1 MSRIL
6 QRPMF
11 KRGGTTNTGIMDGFE
26 DMNTEDRVQASTG
39 PFIDPLMR
47 YDVAGAKTARDEAEA
62 ALRES
67 AKVAEYDPTFDQG
80 LALARAG
87 FNIASA
93 PGGRPI
99 TQILGEVGK
108 ESIDDFAAIGQK
120 KAERAAKQAE
130 LDTSINLATFEQA
143 QSDYNTARELAS
155 DVDIA
160 QENKEKVSIIL
171 EESIRLRG
179 LIADPNTSEAARQGY
194 IDDLLQLNVQSRE
207 ARIELQKDL
216 PDLIQQFKYTAGD
229 YANIVAQGDAKIQE
243 YKESTGIDLT
253 KYKGMTTDQIATE
266 MAKDSINAIKIMEVR
281 GAPLIGGAAAYGIV
295 LAIQENK
302 NLDFIK
308 KSSEELVNSRPT
320 AINLQWAVHR
330 MNNKLSFVK
339 TDELLD
345 VALKEAKL
353 ICDEDVKFCEN
364 IGFNGLKIIEEIY
377 NKKNKTV
384 NILTHCNAGWLA
396 TIDWGTATSPIYQ
409 AHKKGIPIHV
419 WVDETRPRN
428 QGANLTSFELN
439 EEGIPNTII
448 TDNTGGILMQRGE
461 VDMCIVGTDRTLST
475 GDVCNKIGTYLKAL
489 AAYDNNVPFYV
500 ALPSSTIDW
509 ETKDYNK
516 IPIEERNSEELSH
529 IEGKDEKNNIKKV
542 LIYPENSKSMNLA
555 FDITPAKY
563 VTGLITEK
571 GICRASAIG
580 LKQMFNR

>member
-26 DMNTEDRVQASTG
+26 DMNTEDRVKAESG
-39 PFIDPLMR
+39 ISIDPLMR
-47 YDVAGAKTARDEAEA
+47 YDVGGAQTARDEALA

-155 DVDIA
+155 DLDIA

-179 LIADPNTSEAARQGY
+179 LIADPNTPEAARQGY

-229 YANIVAQGDAKIQE
+229 YANIVAQGDAKIKE
-243 YKESTGIDLT
+243 YQESTGIDLT

-266 MAKDSINAIKIMEVR
+266 MAKDSINAIAPEIFIPDVGAQMQEGGRVEKQQGGLSNEDAANLREQSRAGSMGLTFQELRARLPREVSDEVVR
-281 GAPLIGGAAAYGIV
+281 LIATSEEA
-295 LAIQENK
+295 L
-302 NLDFIK
+302 LDF
-308 KSSEELVNSRPT
+308 
-320 AINLQWAVHR
+320 
-330 MNNKLSFVK
+330 
-339 TDELLD
+339 
-345 VALKEAKL
+345 
-353 ICDEDVKFCEN
+353 
-364 IGFNGLKIIEEIY
+364 
-377 NKKNKTV
+377 
-384 NILTHCNAGWLA
+384 
-396 TIDWGTATSPIYQ
+396 
-409 AHKKGIPIHV
+409 
-419 WVDETRPRN
+419 
-428 QGANLTSFELN
+428 ANLETQDD
-439 EEGIPNTII
+439 I
-448 TDNTGGILMQRGE
+448 
-461 VDMCIVGTDRTLST
+461 
-475 GDVCNKIGTYLKAL
+475 AL
-489 AAYDNNVPFYV
+489 FNQKYQSDLQ
-500 ALPSSTIDW
+500 LPSQ
-509 ETKDYNK
+509 
-516 IPIEERNSEELSH
+516 
-529 IEGKDEKNNIKKV
+529 V
-542 LIYPENSKSMNLA
+542 A
-555 FDITPAKY
+555 
-563 VTGLITEK
+563 
-571 GICRASAIG
+571 
-580 LKQMFNR
+580 

>member
-6 QRPMF
+6 SRPMF

-26 DMNTEDRVQASTG
+26 DMNTEDRVKAESG
-39 PFIDPLMR
+39 ISIDPLMR
-47 YDVAGAKTARDEAEA
+47 YDVGGAQTARDEALA

-155 DVDIA
+155 DLDIA

-179 LIADPNTSEAARQGY
+179 LIADTNTPEAARQGY

-229 YANIVAQGDAKIQE
+229 YANIVAQGDAKIKE
-243 YKESTGIDLT
+243 YQESTGIDLT

-266 MAKDSINAIKIMEVR
+266 MAKDSINAIAPEIFIPDVGAQMQEGGRVEKQQGGLSNEDAANLREQSRAGSMGLTFQELRARLPREVSDEVVR
-281 GAPLIGGAAAYGIV
+281 LIATSEEA
-295 LAIQENK
+295 L
-302 NLDFIK
+302 LDF
-308 KSSEELVNSRPT
+308 
-320 AINLQWAVHR
+320 
-330 MNNKLSFVK
+330 
-339 TDELLD
+339 
-345 VALKEAKL
+345 
-353 ICDEDVKFCEN
+353 
-364 IGFNGLKIIEEIY
+364 
-377 NKKNKTV
+377 
-384 NILTHCNAGWLA
+384 
-396 TIDWGTATSPIYQ
+396 
-409 AHKKGIPIHV
+409 
-419 WVDETRPRN
+419 
-428 QGANLTSFELN
+428 ANLETQDD
-439 EEGIPNTII
+439 I
-448 TDNTGGILMQRGE
+448 
-461 VDMCIVGTDRTLST
+461 
-475 GDVCNKIGTYLKAL
+475 AL
-489 AAYDNNVPFYV
+489 FNQKYQSDLQ
-500 ALPSSTIDW
+500 LPSQ
-509 ETKDYNK
+509 
-516 IPIEERNSEELSH
+516 
-529 IEGKDEKNNIKKV
+529 V
-542 LIYPENSKSMNLA
+542 A
-555 FDITPAKY
+555 
-563 VTGLITEK
+563 
-571 GICRASAIG
+571 
-580 LKQMFNR
+580 

>member
-6 QRPMF
+6 SRPMF

-26 DMNTEDRVQASTG
+26 DMNTEDRVKAESG
-39 PFIDPLMR
+39 ISIDPLMR
-47 YDVAGAKTARDEAEA
+47 YDVGGAQTARDEALA

-155 DVDIA
+155 DLDIA

-179 LIADPNTSEAARQGY
+179 LIADPNTPEAARQGY

-229 YANIVAQGDAKIQE
+229 YANIVAQGDAKIKE
-243 YKESTGIDLT
+243 YQESTGIDLT

-266 MAKDSINAIKIMEVR
+266 MAKDSINAIAPEIFIPDVGAQMPEGGRVEKQQGGLSNEDAANLREQSRAGSMGLTFQELRARLPREVSDEVVR
-281 GAPLIGGAAAYGIV
+281 LIATSEEA
-295 LAIQENK
+295 L
-302 NLDFIK
+302 LDF
-308 KSSEELVNSRPT
+308 
-320 AINLQWAVHR
+320 
-330 MNNKLSFVK
+330 
-339 TDELLD
+339 
-345 VALKEAKL
+345 
-353 ICDEDVKFCEN
+353 
-364 IGFNGLKIIEEIY
+364 
-377 NKKNKTV
+377 
-384 NILTHCNAGWLA
+384 
-396 TIDWGTATSPIYQ
+396 
-409 AHKKGIPIHV
+409 
-419 WVDETRPRN
+419 
-428 QGANLTSFELN
+428 ANLETQDD
-439 EEGIPNTII
+439 I
-448 TDNTGGILMQRGE
+448 
-461 VDMCIVGTDRTLST
+461 
-475 GDVCNKIGTYLKAL
+475 AL
-489 AAYDNNVPFYV
+489 FNQKYQSDLQ
-500 ALPSSTIDW
+500 LPSQ
-509 ETKDYNK
+509 
-516 IPIEERNSEELSH
+516 
-529 IEGKDEKNNIKKV
+529 V
-542 LIYPENSKSMNLA
+542 A
-555 FDITPAKY
+555 
-563 VTGLITEK
+563 
-571 GICRASAIG
+571 
-580 LKQMFNR
+580 

>member
-6 QRPMF
+6 SRPMF

-26 DMNTEDRVQASTG
+26 DMNTEDRVKAESG
-39 PFIDPLMR
+39 ISIDPLMR
-47 YDVAGAKTARDEAEA
+47 YDVGGAQTARDEALA

-155 DVDIA
+155 DLDIA

-179 LIADPNTSEAARQGY
+179 LIADPNTPEAARQGY

-229 YANIVAQGDAKIQE
+229 YANIVAQGDAKIKE
-243 YKESTGIDLT
+243 YQESTGIDLT

-266 MAKDSINAIKIMEVR
+266 MAKDSINAIAPEIFIPDVGAQMQEGGRVEKQQGGLSNEDAANLREQSRAGSMGLTFQELRARLPREVSDEVVR
-281 GAPLIGGAAAYGIV
+281 LIATSDEA
-295 LAIQENK
+295 L
-302 NLDFIK
+302 LDF
-308 KSSEELVNSRPT
+308 
-320 AINLQWAVHR
+320 
-330 MNNKLSFVK
+330 
-339 TDELLD
+339 
-345 VALKEAKL
+345 
-353 ICDEDVKFCEN
+353 
-364 IGFNGLKIIEEIY
+364 
-377 NKKNKTV
+377 
-384 NILTHCNAGWLA
+384 
-396 TIDWGTATSPIYQ
+396 
-409 AHKKGIPIHV
+409 
-419 WVDETRPRN
+419 
-428 QGANLTSFELN
+428 ANLETQDD
-439 EEGIPNTII
+439 I
-448 TDNTGGILMQRGE
+448 
-461 VDMCIVGTDRTLST
+461 
-475 GDVCNKIGTYLKAL
+475 AL
-489 AAYDNNVPFYV
+489 FNQKYQSDLQ
-500 ALPSSTIDW
+500 LPSQ
-509 ETKDYNK
+509 
-516 IPIEERNSEELSH
+516 
-529 IEGKDEKNNIKKV
+529 V
-542 LIYPENSKSMNLA
+542 A
-555 FDITPAKY
+555 
-563 VTGLITEK
+563 
-571 GICRASAIG
+571 
-580 LKQMFNR
+580 